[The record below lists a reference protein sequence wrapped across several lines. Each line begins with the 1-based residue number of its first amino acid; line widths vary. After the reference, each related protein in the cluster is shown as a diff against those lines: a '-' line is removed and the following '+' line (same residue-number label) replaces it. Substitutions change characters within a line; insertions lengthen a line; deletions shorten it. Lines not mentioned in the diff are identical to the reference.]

1 MEMLDK
7 IIYKFIGWI
16 DGLNQK
22 INDVLTMDF
31 TNFSKRKK
39 SVSVTRK
46 KTWNKS
52 KSREF
57 ICGYCTWCKKELLN
71 TMGGWIITH
80 ERQYFC
86 HDGKDG
92 SCFDLYCNLK
102 NGE

>member
-31 TNFSKRKK
+31 TNFSK
-39 SVSVTRK
+39 
-46 KTWNKS
+46 
-52 KSREF
+52 
-57 ICGYCTWCKKELLN
+57 KELLN

-80 ERQYFC
+80 KKQYFC

-92 SCFDLYCNLK
+92 SCFDLYCNIKLEQQQENDNARTLWK
-102 NGE
+102 SKR